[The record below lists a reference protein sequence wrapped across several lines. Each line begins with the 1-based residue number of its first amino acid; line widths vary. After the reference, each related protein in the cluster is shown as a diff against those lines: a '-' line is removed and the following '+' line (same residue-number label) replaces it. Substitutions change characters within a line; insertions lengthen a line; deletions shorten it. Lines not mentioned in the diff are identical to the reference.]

1 MKEIEDCQ
9 DLPLKCDFL
18 LLTNFLEKFGKHSF
32 RNYGLHQNYYLSV
45 SDLSYN
51 KRLTSNLL
59 QILAGLYSSKKVC
72 NVKFLIFIIDAT
84 KSEISI

>member
-1 MKEIEDCQ
+1 MKEIKDCQ
-9 DLPLKCDFL
+9 DLSLKCDFL
-18 LLTNFLEKFGKHSF
+18 FLTNFLEKFGKHSF
-32 RNYGLHQNYYLSV
+32 KNYGLHQSYYLSV

-51 KRLTSNLL
+51 KILTSNLL